1 MYICIRKGCC
11 VPNPFFFLK
20 IEIYYFLFLINTK
33 NTKKMDEK
41 EINHY
46 ENGKYYSYD
55 GELYT
60 RTFPHHWAMNHANNT
75 GPKKCL
81 SCAKFGSWNGV
92 FVSYCVN
99 CANEYRGQR
108 GNGVYIYERMCE
120 INTHNR
126 NAAFN
131 TYLYGIDFD
140 NIGNKEMLDSEQMYR
155 IHYTDFIDREL
166 NIRIALS
173 FDYNNNIELPHS

>member
-1 MYICIRKGCC
+1 
-11 VPNPFFFLK
+11 
-20 IEIYYFLFLINTK
+20 
-33 NTKKMDEK
+33 MDIDTK
-41 EINHY
+41 EIIHY
-46 ENGKYYSYD
+46 ANGKYYSYD

-60 RTFPHHWAMNHANNT
+60 RTFPHKWAMNHAHNT

-92 FVSYCVN
+92 FVAYCIN
-99 CANEYRGQR
+99 CANEYRGER
-108 GNGVYIYERMCE
+108 GNGVYIYETMRE
-120 INTHNR
+120 INTGYNPK
-126 NAAFN
+126 AAFN

-155 IHYTDFIDREL
+155 IHYTEFIDREL
-166 NIRIALS
+166 NIRILLS